1 MQSKKIEEI
10 DRNFTV
16 TTNGN
21 ERFTYFN
28 IVEAIMKE
36 KETFYDDSPEVIR
49 KDKII
54 DIFHISGFPWLNSNV
69 PVLNTI
75 FSENSDE
82 NSKNPDV
89 QNKSNDIMKLKESN
103 VTLYNTPFCRLDIL
117 SLEKFN
123 SGLQYLAWLTSGGVI
138 RFASDT
144 DSIALKVKLISKYDM
159 AHMPRTGSAGF
170 DLYIGK
176 GKNKKFIKTTKPDCQ
191 QVEYEAVFEGINPKK
206 EMQEWTLNMPLYN
219 GVQELEIGILPG
231 SRIEK
236 PTPYAI
242 EKPIV
247 FYGSSIT
254 QGGCA
259 SRPGNSYTHILCRWL
274 DANMV
279 NLGFSGSAKG
289 ETEMARLISKID
301 MSAFVMDYDHNAPDV
316 KHLQDT
322 HEIFFRIIRENNPDL
337 PVIFV
342 SKPDFDSNVLVNA
355 KRREVIR
362 STYENAVK
370 SGDKNVYFVDGETLF
385 GKNDRDA
392 CTVDGCHPNDL
403 GFMRMAENIYP
414 TLKKALSYLD
424 FV

>member
-1 MQSKKIEEI
+1 MRSKKIEEI
-10 DRNFTV
+10 DGNFTV

-144 DSIALKVKLISKYDM
+144 DSIALKVKLISKY
-159 AHMPRTGSAGF
+159 HG
-170 DLYIGK
+170 
-176 GKNKKFIKTTKPDCQ
+176 
-191 QVEYEAVFEGINPKK
+191 
-206 EMQEWTLNMPLYN
+206 
-219 GVQELEIGILPG
+219 
-231 SRIEK
+231 
-236 PTPYAI
+236 PYA
-242 EKPIV
+242 PN
-247 FYGSSIT
+247 
-254 QGGCA
+254 
-259 SRPGNSYTHILCRWL
+259 R
-274 DANMV
+274 
-279 NLGFSGSAKG
+279 
-289 ETEMARLISKID
+289 
-301 MSAFVMDYDHNAPDV
+301 
-316 KHLQDT
+316 
-322 HEIFFRIIRENNPDL
+322 
-337 PVIFV
+337 
-342 SKPDFDSNVLVNA
+342 
-355 KRREVIR
+355 KRR
-362 STYENAVK
+362 
-370 SGDKNVYFVDGETLF
+370 F
-385 GKNDRDA
+385 
-392 CTVDGCHPNDL
+392 
-403 GFMRMAENIYP
+403 
-414 TLKKALSYLD
+414 
-424 FV
+424 